1 MKFRKFLIFIS
12 VILLIFTGYFS
23 YVKLFFVNSIK
34 DFDKKVEMQL
44 KDKKEVNF
52 SEIVKEDFDEILI
65 VYPYL
70 SKENILEKTGINL
83 NTTRRYRD
91 GIFIKNTTPILSEG
105 LFGLVFL
112 KDKKIVTLG
121 EVKGS
126 LDLKILEKFE
136 NDGIFIIPKD
146 FKIKIIK

>member
-12 VILLIFTGYFS
+12 VILLLFIGYFS

-34 DFDKKVEMQL
+34 DFDRKVEMQL
-44 KDKKEVNF
+44 KDKKEVDF
-52 SEIVKEDFDEILI
+52 SEIVKEDFDEIII

-70 SKENILEKTGINL
+70 SKEYILEKTGINL
-83 NTTRRYRD
+83 NKTRRYRD
-91 GIFIKNTTPILSEG
+91 GILIKNTTSILNEG

-121 EVKGS
+121 EIEGS
-126 LDLKILEKFE
+126 IDLQILEKYN
-136 NDGIFIIPKD
+136 NDGIFILPKN